1 MKTTME
7 KYEIIDLKLKGWSN
21 SKIQREFGVSRDT
34 VRSYWSKYQASLS
47 LLLSEDPNV
56 DTRKVIEEII
66 TDPHYDTSSRK
77 PRKYNQDID
86 TLLDK
91 ILEDETKKNER
102 LSIFSARNISSK
114 ILKIDCTIL

>member
-1 MKTTME
+1 ME

-102 LSIFSARNISSK
+102 FSIFSTRNISGK